1 MMTVKVM
8 TIEEVQKV
16 LGRKNHEIRLLTA
29 HIVEQNGLINE
40 LRDDLF
46 DAEQDYYE
54 LARDYDNLND
64 EVELEHMD

>member
-1 MMTVKVM
+1 MNTRTM

-16 LGRKNHEIRLLTA
+16 LERKNHEIRLLTA
-29 HIVEQNGLINE
+29 HIVEQNGLISD
-40 LRDDLF
+40 LRDDMF

>member
-1 MMTVKVM
+1 MNTRTM

-16 LGRKNHEIRLLTA
+16 LERKNHEIRLLTA
-29 HIVEQNGLINE
+29 HIVEQNGLISD

-46 DAEQDYYE
+46 DAEQNYYE